1 MKKRS
6 DLGDYILPIAAIRGE
21 GTSNDYFPPEVPSL
35 PAFSLL
41 RSVSYNIRDFNRE
54 YWTGTVYTTN
64 RRVWEYDDDFKNYL
78 RRIRVLAVD
87 METATLFTCGFANH
101 IPTGALLLVSDQ
113 PMISSGVKTE
123 EMDKIVTQQFVEE
136 HVMIGIKSL
145 TMLIQEGAN
154 VKHLRF
160 D

>member
-1 MKKRS
+1 
-6 DLGDYILPIAAIRGE
+6 
-21 GTSNDYFPPEVPSL
+21 
-35 PAFSLL
+35 LL
-41 RSVSYNIRDFNRE
+41 RAVSSNIKDFHRD

-64 RRVWEYDDDFKNYL
+64 RRVWEYDENFKNYL

-87 METATLFTCGFANH
+87 METATLFTCGFANR

-123 EMDKIVTQQFVEE
+123 EMDELVTRNFVEE
-136 HVMIGIKSL
+136 HVLIGIKSL
-145 TMLIQEGAN
+145 TSLIEEGVN
-154 VKHLRF
+154 VRHLRF